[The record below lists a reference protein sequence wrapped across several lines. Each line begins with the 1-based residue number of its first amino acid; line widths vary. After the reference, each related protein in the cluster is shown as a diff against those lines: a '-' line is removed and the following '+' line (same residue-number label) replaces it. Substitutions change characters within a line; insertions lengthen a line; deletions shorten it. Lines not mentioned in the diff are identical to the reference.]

1 MASTILIH
9 HHGRHYGTGTTRQRQ
24 DDARHQ
30 SGNTAIAGFDQRA
43 ERAVR
48 SQPEDG
54 GQVHDASQA
63 LALIAGLAPR
73 HLIANKAYDSHVML
87 DALGARPIIPKRT
100 CSKRSRDLDPEIYQR
115 RNLTERV
122 INKLK
127 QFRRIAT
134 RYDKLAANFTAMIKL
149 ASIRLWLRA
158 YEPTA

>member
-1 MASTILIH
+1 
-9 HHGRHYGTGTTRQRQ
+9 
-24 DDARHQ
+24 
-30 SGNTAIAGFDQRA
+30 
-43 ERAVR
+43 
-48 SQPEDG
+48 
-54 GQVHDASQA
+54 
-63 LALIAGLAPR
+63 
-73 HLIANKAYDSHVML
+73 ML
-87 DALGARPIIPKRT
+87 DALGARPIIPNRT

-122 INKLK
+122 INKFK